1 MPRSIAHIP
10 QNRWAWILKDRMEE
24 THQHVRQTVKGAMYR
39 QKKYYDQKL
48 SWQSFQQGDQVF
60 VFFPNVKPGL
70 TTKLAC
76 LWGAPFK
83 VIAKITDV
91 TYKINCGRK
100 GKPQVIHVDRIRKK
114 YPQHLPEEEREQIES
129 YEETVATDDLPN
141 ESMKTDK
148 ALEFDF
154 NKEISDNVGVDSEV
168 QKSGRQKRKPAWLA
182 DYETH

>member
-1 MPRSIAHIP
+1 
-10 QNRWAWILKDRMEE
+10 MEE
-24 THQHVRQTVKGAMYR
+24 THKHVRENVKGAMLR

-48 SWQSFQQGDQVF
+48 SWQSFQPGDQVF

-76 LWGAPFK
+76 MWRGPFK
-83 VIAKITDV
+83 VIATITDV

-114 YPQHLPEEEREQIES
+114 YPQNLPEEESEQIES
-129 YEETVATDDLPN
+129 YEEIVAKDDLPN

-148 ALEFDF
+148 TMEFDSS
-154 NKEISDNVGVDSEV
+154 NEISDNVGVETEA
-168 QKSGRQKRKPAWLA
+168 QKSGRQKRKSACLA
-182 DYETH
+182 DYETY